1 MAGLGKSEKDVGASK
16 QGRPIRERA
25 RSNGQIIENG
35 VSLKEKFLLDD
46 SSKEKVDFDL
56 VDALPKPPPLRPDN
70 PDIHIPIVNFR
81 ESSHQEIIS
90 RTISKLSDQDLTSSK
105 TLATSLQSKK
115 KRGSYDVLDG
125 LQKILVDNDSEI
137 DIFEMLSKE
146 PHKRTP
152 ISDESN
158 QNDRKEHYTESLTEV
173 VKKDNRRK
181 GSVIDFILKNHVDL
195 KSQDEPTTHIVN
207 SKSATP
213 NESNHLSNLVKSFS
227 NLQLQK
233 TLFKSNEQISRKVD
247 EIFSGHL
254 KTIVVNNS
262 EDYLV
267 RVNEND
273 LFISE
278 GNDFEYYY

>member
-1 MAGLGKSEKDVGASK
+1 M
-16 QGRPIRERA
+16 
-25 RSNGQIIENG
+25 
-35 VSLKEKFLLDD
+35 
-46 SSKEKVDFDL
+46 
-56 VDALPKPPPLRPDN
+56 
-70 PDIHIPIVNFR
+70 
-81 ESSHQEIIS
+81 
-90 RTISKLSDQDLTSSK
+90 SDQDLTSSK

-158 QNDRKEHYTESLTEV
+158 QNNRKEHHIESLTEV

-213 NESNHLSNLVKSFS
+213 NESNHLSNLVKSLS

-233 TLFKSNEQISRKVD
+233 NLFKTNEQISRKVD